1 MIKTRGVVHFSIPV
15 TDLVRSRDFYW
26 QKLGMSPIFE
36 DESVGMAFLDCAG
49 DCIVL
54 VRVDRPIS
62 TAQVRAV
69 HHAFLVDHDKYRAA
83 VEELKN
89 IGTRYHSEENR
100 QDGVIDGPRAYFEDP
115 DGNMLEIIDLNFYAG
130 ARLDTVVGVRRRSP
144 QKL

>member
-1 MIKTRGVVHFSIPV
+1 MIKTRGIVHFSIPV
-15 TDLVRSRDFYW
+15 TDLARSREFYCG
-26 QKLGMSPIFE
+26 KLGMSPIFE
-36 DESVGMAFLDCAG
+36 DESTGMVFLDCAG
-49 DCIVL
+49 ACIVL

-69 HHAFLVDHDKYRAA
+69 HHAFLVDHNEYRAA
-83 VEELKN
+83 VEELKS

-130 ARLDTVVGVRRRSP
+130 SRLDTVPGARRRG
-144 QKL
+144 L